1 MTLREELE
9 DRADKLD
16 AELLD
21 LSGRIKEIERQ
32 SNELHTC
39 LNALDIAEM
48 DAEDAAL
55 EPTPIVNT
63 DEGWELEPALIDEPD
78 DASEFAESGLPEG
91 FTAWAGG
98 DCPVDPDAFV
108 SVMFRDGETSHDYV
122 IAGNMNWAH
131 DESCA
136 SRIYAYKITEQA
148 SAQDET
154 LDQGA
159 SEPVVQT
166 LPGEAEESR
175 DQFEEEAQLAAAIEL
190 TADVEPEIQ
199 ALIESGEHSYDEVA
213 AIAYPEPQW
222 NEPQPTEGYAPVVD
236 NVEAHIQAVEAE
248 RYAQPTNPEADALA
262 KAHDWYDPKAVAER
276 NRFNPWGGVAHL
288 FGKPKVDA

>member
-55 EPTPIVNT
+55 EPALIVNT
-63 DEGWELEPALIDEPD
+63 DEGWELEPETQAGVEI
-78 DASEFAESGLPEG
+78 PEG
-91 FTAWAGG
+91 FTKWEGG
-98 DCPVDPDAFV
+98 KCPLPVGTRFDMICRACGPWHDMEVLAD
-108 SVMFRDGETSHDYV
+108 SSLEWQHTGRDLDV
-122 IAGNMNWAH
+122 IAYRIIEASPTSEDQPD
-131 DESCA
+131 DEA
-136 SRIYAYKITEQA
+136 SR
-148 SAQDET
+148 
-154 LDQGA
+154 
-159 SEPVVQT
+159 
-166 LPGEAEESR
+166 
-175 DQFEEEAQLAAAIEL
+175 AAAIEL

-213 AIAYPEPQW
+213 AIAYPTPQW
-222 NEPQPTEGYAPVVD
+222 NEPQPTEGYAPV
-236 NVEAHIQAVEAE
+236 
-248 RYAQPTNPEADALA
+248 TNPEADTIARA
-262 KAHDWYDPKAVAER
+262 YEYYSPEKMGDR
-276 NRFNPWGGVAHL
+276 NRSVFDIFRH
-288 FGKPKVDA
+288 KREDA

>member
-55 EPTPIVNT
+55 EDAGLLHSKALL
-63 DEGWELEPALIDEPD
+63 DEMVLGGDAPASEDEQPELHAGPLDD
-78 DASEFAESGLPEG
+78 DASYFDPPITVPES
-91 FTAWAGG
+91 
-98 DCPVDPDAFV
+98 
-108 SVMFRDGETSHDYV
+108 DGV
-122 IAGNMNWAH
+122 
-131 DESCA
+131 
-136 SRIYAYKITEQA
+136 
-148 SAQDET
+148 
-154 LDQGA
+154 
-159 SEPVVQT
+159 
-166 LPGEAEESR
+166 
-175 DQFEEEAQLAAAIEL
+175 EEERERAAAIEL

-222 NEPQPTEGYAPVVD
+222 NEPQTEGYAPV
-236 NVEAHIQAVEAE
+236 
-248 RYAQPTNPEADALA
+248 TNPEADALA
-262 KAHDWYDPKAVAER
+262 KAHDYYSPEKVAER
-276 NRFNPWGGVAHL
+276 NRFNPWGIFKREPEEVS
-288 FGKPKVDA
+288 

>member
-55 EPTPIVNT
+55 EPAPIVNT
-63 DEGWELEPALIDEPD
+63 DEGWELEPAPEPQPEAVTDEWHEDFLQLTDEPD
-78 DASEFAESGLPEG
+78 D
-91 FTAWAGG
+91 
-98 DCPVDPDAFV
+98 
-108 SVMFRDGETSHDYV
+108 
-122 IAGNMNWAH
+122 
-131 DESCA
+131 
-136 SRIYAYKITEQA
+136 
-148 SAQDET
+148 
-154 LDQGA
+154 
-159 SEPVVQT
+159 
-166 LPGEAEESR
+166 EATR
-175 DQFEEEAQLAAAIEL
+175 AAAIEL

-213 AIAYPEPQW
+213 AIAYPEPEW
-222 NEPQPTEGYAPVVD
+222 NEPQTEGYAPVVD
-236 NVEAHIQAVEAE
+236 NAEAQILI
-248 RYAQPTNPEADALA
+248 DAGYSDYLTLV
-262 KAHDWYDPKAVAER
+262 P
-276 NRFNPWGGVAHL
+276 
-288 FGKPKVDA
+288 